1 MGRLRL
7 EWLRFLDQCPY
18 FGWEPSD
25 LWTTVH
31 LELAGVHEDRI
42 GGSTSRSLASR
53 PDGVIEARSEIVD
66 GVAQEKRPLV
76 DGAWRSTAKHVYSI
90 CPDALTSRLVV
101 TPYASA
107 LSKALTSRQ
116 IAATCSRPLMNLRC
130 AELRPIA
137 SQERSP
143 RGFRR
148 GARLC
153 CRSGP
158 GEDQPRPR
166 RATLERSF
174 GGRWNARIVLAGGVI
189 N

>member
-1 MGRLRL
+1 MAS
-7 EWLRFLDQCPY
+7 PK
-18 FGWEPSD
+18 
-25 LWTTVH
+25 
-31 LELAGVHEDRI
+31 
-42 GGSTSRSLASR
+42 RSGHWS
-53 PDGVIEARSEIVD
+53 
-66 GVAQEKRPLV
+66 

-158 GEDQPRPR
+158 GEDQLRPR

-174 GGRWNARIVLAGGVI
+174 GGRWNAHIVLAGGVI